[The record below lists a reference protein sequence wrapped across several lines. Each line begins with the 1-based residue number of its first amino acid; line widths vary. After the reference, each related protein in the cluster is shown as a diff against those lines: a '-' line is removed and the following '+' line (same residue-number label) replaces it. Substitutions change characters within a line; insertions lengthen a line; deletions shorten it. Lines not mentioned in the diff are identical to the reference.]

1 MNGFLRA
8 AVVAASTVALASL
21 LAPEGKNKKWVRF
34 LFSLVAFSILAAS
47 VAGLSPS
54 DMGEWAD
61 TLPPA
66 EADQGQAED
75 YLFRTAEHALAAA
88 LAEELG
94 LAAATVTVRLDEKA
108 TPKTAAVTL
117 PKGADTGRAL
127 TFLQKQLGADWEVTA
142 IGR

>member
-8 AVVAASTVALASL
+8 AVVAASTVTLASL

-47 VAGLSPS
+47 VTGLSLS

-66 EADQGQAED
+66 EADQEQAED
-75 YLFRTAEHALAAA
+75 YLFRTAERALAAA

-94 LAAATVTVRLDEKA
+94 LSAASVVLSLNEKG
-108 TPKTAAVTL
+108 TPKTATVTL
-117 PKGADTGRAL
+117 PKGADAGRAL
-127 TFLQKQLGADWEVTA
+127 AFLQKQLGADWEVQA
-142 IGR
+142 VGR